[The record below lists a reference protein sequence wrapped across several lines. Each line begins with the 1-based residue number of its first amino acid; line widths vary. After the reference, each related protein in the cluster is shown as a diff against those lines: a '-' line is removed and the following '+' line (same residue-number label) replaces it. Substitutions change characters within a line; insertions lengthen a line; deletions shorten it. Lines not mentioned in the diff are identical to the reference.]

1 MNINEETIDTIKELI
16 NIGCGSGAGILNQ
29 MVKSHITLHVPSIRI
44 IADRNILDTYLK
56 EYQKY
61 QCLNV
66 NIAGDLHGAISM
78 LLTESTLVVLV
89 KRLTGEDALDDAIDG
104 LKIEVIQEIGNII
117 LNSISGTIS
126 NLFRLK
132 INVSLPEFH
141 NDIQSFITKKINE
154 KDYSHYVLVETS
166 MSVDD
171 LNITFYII
179 ILLEADSFQ
188 YLIENMDSISLFN
201 FSKAN

>member
-1 MNINEETIDTIKELI
+1 MKINEETIDTIKELI

-44 IADRNILDTYLK
+44 IADRNILDTYLD
-56 EYQKY
+56 EYKKY
-61 QCLNV
+61 QCVNV

-78 LLTESTLVVLV
+78 LLTESTLLELV
-89 KRLTGEDALDDAIDG
+89 KRLTGENLNDSIDG

-132 INVSLPEFH
+132 MNVSLPEFH
-141 NDIQSFITKKINE
+141 KDIHDFITKTINE

-171 LNITFYII
+171 LNIIFYII
-179 ILLEADSFQ
+179 ILFQADSFQ
-188 YLIENMDSISLFN
+188 YLVENMGSISLFN

>member
-61 QCLNV
+61 QCVNV